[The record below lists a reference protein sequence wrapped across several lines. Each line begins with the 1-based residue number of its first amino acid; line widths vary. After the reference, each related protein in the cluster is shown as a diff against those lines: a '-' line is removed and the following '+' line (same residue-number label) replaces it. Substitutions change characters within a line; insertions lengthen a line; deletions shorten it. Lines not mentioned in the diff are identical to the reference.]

1 MSPVAARVGTGRPGS
16 TGPGSSGIASRAEE
30 ILKCGT
36 GRTPESAPDIASA
49 CCELIAGCKE
59 ELSTLSCPWTPEQF
73 DTVEA

>member
-1 MSPVAARVGTGRPGS
+1 MSPVAARVGTGSPGS
-16 TGPGSSGIASRAEE
+16 RGIASRAEE

-36 GRTPESAPDIASA
+36 GRTPVSAPDIASA

-73 DTVEA
+73 DRVEGLRT